1 MTVRDTIVA
10 PTEREVKI
18 KNIKLYIPVVT
29 SSTENDAKLL
39 KELESELQRTI
50 NWNKIR
56 NDYSS

>member
-39 KELESELQRTI
+39 KELESEFQRTI

-56 NDYSS
+56 NSS

>member
-39 KELESELQRTI
+39 KELESEFQRTI

>member
-39 KELESELQRTI
+39 KELESEFQRTI

-56 NDYSS
+56 SDYSS